1 MGMKAGFDKGIIL
14 VRGQDFNH
22 QEETGSDQSS
32 GKHPEKYMKMTRFH
46 LVTKW
51 RQELGQSKEVKFRD
65 ERWQKTHLCTSEL

>member
-1 MGMKAGFDKGIIL
+1 MGMKVGFDKGIIL

-46 LVTKW
+46 LVTKMEAGTGPK
-51 RQELGQSKEVKFRD
+51 QGSQV
-65 ERWQKTHLCTSEL
+65 